1 MTQPDASGDLDLD
14 EPLIVVTADSHVGP
28 RLKEDLREYC
38 PQQYLEEYDEF
49 VRAYEPH
56 SDPAALLTMLTNIED
71 VPGGEAVVEK
81 LRANAATAGHYDVH
95 ARLKDM
101 SRDGV
106 AAEVIYHGSQNGQC
120 FPLINPTGGTF
131 NAMIF
136 SPIGSKHELELAAV
150 GQRMYNR
157 WLADQCS
164 VEPERHA
171 GLAYLPMW
179 DIDAAVREL
188 EWAYE
193 AGLRDVNFPAPKM
206 GIKPYDDP
214 SWDRFWSLC
223 AEYGMAL
230 STHDGAGIDDLSVHG
245 KHTSLVAQMD
255 ELPRRMLPRMIFS
268 GMFER
273 YPNLKFV
280 LTELQQPTSKWWVQT
295 GERYD
300 ELWAANRGRLGDQVP
315 RKPSEY
321 LRSNVFLGL
330 SLLHA
335 VPWETDIA
343 VRDGYA
349 SNILWGSDYP
359 HQEGVYRHPK
369 DDEEETRTSLGLRN
383 AFSSAPAEMARDMVG
398 ENAVRVYELDRG
410 KLADVARRIG
420 AHTPRSLSKPI
431 DTVPEEWT
439 AIARTH
445 VFPEYHHSPA

>member
-1 MTQPDASGDLDLD
+1 MAQPDVSSAPDLD

-38 PQQYLEEYDEF
+38 PQRYLEEYDEF

-81 LRANAATAGHYDVH
+81 LRANAATAGHYDVR
-95 ARLKDM
+95 ARLVDM
-101 SRDGV
+101 DRDGV
-106 AAEVIYHGSQNGQC
+106 AAEVVYHGSQNGQC
-120 FPLINPTGGTF
+120 FPLINPVGGTF

-136 SPIGSKHELELAAV
+136 SPIGSAHELELAAV

-188 EWAYE
+188 EWAIS
-193 AGLRDVNFPAPKM
+193 AGLRGVNFPAPKM

-214 SWDRFWSLC
+214 AWERFWSLC
-223 AEYGMAL
+223 AESGMAL
-230 STHDGAGIDDLSVHG
+230 STHDGAQIDDLSVHG
-245 KHTSLVAQMD
+245 RHTSLVAQMD
-255 ELPRRMLPRMIFS
+255 ELPLRMLPRMVFS

-273 YPNLKFV
+273 HPNLKFV
-280 LTELQQPTSKWWVQT
+280 FTELQQPTSMWWVQT
-295 GERYD
+295 AERYD
-300 ELWAANRGRLGDQVP
+300 ELWEANRGRLGDQVP
-315 RKPSEY
+315 RQPSEY
-321 LRSNVFLGL
+321 LRANVFLGL

-343 VRDGYA
+343 VQRGYT

-359 HQEGVYRHPK
+359 HQEGVYRHPQ

-383 AFSSAPAEMARDMVG
+383 AFSSAPPQMARDMVG

-410 KLADVARRIG
+410 KLAAVARRIG
-420 AHTPRSLSKPI
+420 ANTLRSLAKPL
-431 DTVPEEWT
+431 DAVPEEWA

-445 VFPEYHHSPA
+445 VFPEYHRSPA

>member
-1 MTQPDASGDLDLD
+1 MTQPSTPDELDLD

-28 RLKEDLREYC
+28 RLRDDLREYC
-38 PQQYLEEYDEF
+38 PKPYLEEYDEF
-49 VRAYEPH
+49 VMAYEPH
-56 SDPAALLTMLTNIED
+56 SDPAALLTMLTRIED

-81 LRANAATAGHYDVH
+81 LRANAETAGHYDVR
-95 ARLKDM
+95 ARLEDM
-101 SRDGV
+101 DRDGV

-120 FPLINPTGGTF
+120 FPLINSTGGTF

-136 SPIGSKHELELAAV
+136 SPIGSPHELELAAV
-150 GQRMYNR
+150 GQRIYNR

-188 EWAYE
+188 EWAHS
-193 AGLRDVNFPAPKM
+193 AGLRGVNFPAPKM

-214 SWDRFWSLC
+214 AWERFWSLC
-223 AEYGMAL
+223 AEYGMPL

-245 KHTSLVAQMD
+245 RHTSLVAQMD
-255 ELPRRMLPRMIFS
+255 ELHRRMLPRLIFS
-268 GMFER
+268 GIFER
-273 YPNLKFV
+273 HPNLKFV
-280 LTELQQPTSKWWVQT
+280 LTELQQPTSNWWVQT

-300 ELWAANRGRLGDQVP
+300 ELWEANRSRLGDQVP
-315 RKPSEY
+315 RPPSEY
-321 LRSNVFLGL
+321 LHSNVFLGL

-343 VRDGYA
+343 VQRGYTA
-349 SNILWGSDYP
+349 NILWGSDYP
-359 HQEGVYRHPK
+359 HQEGVYRHPE

-383 AFSSAPAEMARDMVG
+383 AFSSAPPELARAMVG

-410 KLADVARRIG
+410 KLAGVAGRIG
-420 AHTPRSLSKPI
+420 ANTLRSLAKPL
-431 DTVPEEWT
+431 DTVPEEWA

-445 VFPEYHHSPA
+445 VFPEYHRSPV